1 MSQALIERLGGE
13 HPVGRVC
20 QVLGV
25 PRSSYYARSRRP
37 EPARVREDR
46 HLKQEILAVHA
57 ANNGRYGTPRIE
69 RQLRRQG
76 VTTSRRRVARLRCEL
91 GLKAKSTRRYRR
103 TTDSKHS
110 YPVAPNLLCRRFE
123 ACRPNQ
129 VWVGDITFL
138 TAGQRWLYLAVLM
151 DVFSRR
157 IVGWAV
163 SERIDEALTL
173 KALERALEQRQP
185 PRGLIHHSDRGG
197 QYCGKTYRDTLEAA
211 GFAVSMSR
219 KGDCWDNAMAESLI
233 KTIKTELGRSFAT
246 PRLAHQELFEYIEG
260 FYNTRRLHSG
270 IDYQTPHEVERRAAL
285 SASVPGATSGALS
298 LAATA
303 ARDSASRHPQLS

>member
-1 MSQALIERLGGE
+1 M
-13 HPVGRVC
+13 
-20 QVLGV
+20 
-25 PRSSYYARSRRP
+25 PRSSYYARCRRP
-37 EPARVREDR
+37 EPARAREDR
-46 HLKQEILAVHA
+46 HLKQKILAVHA
-57 ANNGRYGTPRIE
+57 AAKGIYGTPRVE

-76 VTTSRRRVARLRCEL
+76 VATSRKRVARLRREL
-91 GLKAKSTRRYRR
+91 GLKAKSTRRYRA

-110 YPVAPNLLCRRFE
+110 YPVAPNLLRRRFE
-123 ACRPNQ
+123 ATRPDQ
-129 VWVGDITFL
+129 IWVGDITFL

-173 KALERALEQRQP
+173 GALDRAMQLRQA
-185 PRGLIHHSDRGG
+185 PRGVIHHTDRGG
-197 QYCGKTYRDTLEAA
+197 QYCGNAYREALEAA
-211 GFAVSMSR
+211 GVVVSMSR
-219 KGDCWDNAMAESLI
+219 TGDCWDNAMAESLI

-270 IDYQTPHEVERRAAL
+270 IDYQTPLEVERL
-285 SASVPGATSGALS
+285 TTFQPYLPGETSGALS
-298 LAATA
+298 LTAPA
-303 ARDSASRHPQLS
+303 ARASASPHPQIS